1 MSGSSRQRMNRDIAD
16 FVSDDLWLLLETQ
29 GDQIVD
35 LLRSNGYDF
44 SKSRASQILRII
56 ESTNSPP
63 PE

>member
-29 GDQIVD
+29 GDQIVA
-35 LLRSNGYDF
+35 LLRENGYDF